1 MRFRLSRGVVGA
13 ALPAAVAI
21 GVVASLFLGSQSLA
35 GHQVWDSLTG
45 HGQEV
50 NDAIVIGLRVPRT
63 VLAVILGAALGLAG
77 ALAQEHTR
85 NPLADPGLLG
95 VTAGA
100 AAGVVTAVMFFGLN
114 RATDYV
120 WFALAGALLV
130 AALVLGLAARMVTF
144 NPATTVVVTGAVMTA
159 LLVSLSSAA
168 ILMDRTVA
176 GVFRFWMVGSL
187 AGRSLDVAW
196 ATAPVLLVGLVLAA
210 LNLPALDPLAL
221 GDVHAASLGRNVRW
235 DRLVGLAAVACLSAG
250 ATAACG
256 SVAFLGL
263 LAPHAGRALAG
274 QHRAIAAIMS
284 AGVGVVLVLAAD
296 IIGRV
301 MLTTGEVPVGIV
313 LALVG
318 APGFVVLAR
327 RRELV

>member
-1 MRFRLSRGVVGA
+1 MNRRFPRGVLGA
-13 ALPAAVAI
+13 ALPIALAI
-21 GVVASLFLGSQSLA
+21 GVVASLFLGSQSLS
-35 GHQVWDSLTG
+35 GPQVWDSLTG
-45 HGQEV
+45 HGREAD
-50 NDAIVIGLRVPRT
+50 DAVVIGLRVPRT

-100 AAGVVTAVMFFGLN
+100 AGGVVAAVMLFGLT

-120 WFALAGALLV
+120 WFALGGALLV

-144 NPATTVVVTGAVMTA
+144 SPATTVVVTGAVMTA
-159 LLVSLSSAA
+159 LLTSLSSAA

-176 GVFRFWMVGSL
+176 GVFRFWTVGTI
-187 AGRSLDVAW
+187 AGRDLDVVW
-196 ATAPVLLVGLVLAA
+196 AIAPVLLVGLVLAA

-221 GDVHAASLGRNVRW
+221 GDVHAASLGRNVRL
-235 DRLVGLAAVACLSAG
+235 DRLIGLAAVACLSAG

-263 LAPHAGRALAG
+263 LAPHAGRALVG
-274 QHRAIAAIMS
+274 QHRAAAAIVS
-284 AGVGVVLVLAAD
+284 AGVAVVLVLAAD
-296 IIGRV
+296 VTGRV
-301 MLTTGEVPVGIV
+301 MLAEGEVPVGIV
-313 LALVG
+313 LALAG

-327 RRELV
+327 RQERA